1 MSARRSPFALLA
13 VVTLI
18 LLGVNL
24 LVNVE
29 PVQAQDVLDD
39 VYVTMQY
46 NVSLRAGPGINWE
59 RLAVLDY
66 GTTYRATGRTQDAS
80 WLQIAYTGER
90 LTDAYPEATIDG
102 VTYGWVRTSLTFW
115 MGNMLGL
122 PVDGVRTVDFVRG
135 TLRTVLITPDMP
147 IYTGIIGA
155 QQRVDYPLD
164 GPAYVEATAYY
175 GDSDIV
181 WVQFKIGA
189 NFYWV
194 SVLGSYRNLP
204 NAAMLIAGGRLE
216 MLVNRNLTRLWNT
229 YNDLYSRWWRL
240 SNGQPVSCNNLPG
253 EFALIRLLEND
264 LAREPLYAA
273 IQTGLGEAEAAINRA
288 AARLRGVCA
297 TPQVNV
303 PASEVSAALSD
314 LQSAE
319 QSLNLVRLL
328 QSALSND
335 QAR

>member
-1 MSARRSPFALLA
+1 MSTYRLPLVSTTLLI
-13 VVTLI
+13 I
-18 LLGVNL
+18 LLLCGGL
-24 LVNVE
+24 IA
-29 PVQAQDVLDD
+29 PVPAQAQDALDD
-39 VYVTMQY
+39 VYATMQY

-59 RLAVLDY
+59 RLAVLDF

-80 WLQIAYTGER
+80 WLQIAYTGDR

-102 VTYGWVRTSLTFW
+102 VTYGWVQTSLTFW
-115 MGNMLGL
+115 TGNMLAL

-155 QQRVDYPLD
+155 QQRVDYPLA
-164 GPAYVEATAYY
+164 GPAYVEATAYI
-175 GDSDIV
+175 GDSDFV

-194 SVLGSYRNLP
+194 SALGSYRNLP

-240 SNGQPVSCNNLPG
+240 SSGQPVSCNNLPG
-253 EFALIRLLEND
+253 EFALIRLLDND
-264 LAREPLYAA
+264 LVREPLYAA

-288 AARLRGVCA
+288 AARLREVCS

-303 PASEVSAALSD
+303 PASDVDAALAD
-314 LQSAE
+314 LESAE
-319 QSLNLVRLL
+319 QSLSLVALL
-328 QSALSND
+328 QAALSNEG
-335 QAR
+335 AR

>member
-1 MSARRSPFALLA
+1 MSTYRLPLVSTTLLI
-13 VVTLI
+13 I
-18 LLGVNL
+18 LLLCGGL
-24 LVNVE
+24 IA
-29 PVQAQDVLDD
+29 PVPARAQDALDD
-39 VYVTMQY
+39 VYATMQY

-59 RLAVLDY
+59 RLAVLDF

-80 WLQIAYTGER
+80 WLQIAYTGDR

-102 VTYGWVRTSLTFW
+102 VTYGWVQTSLPFW
-115 MGNMLGL
+115 TGNMLAL

-155 QQRVDYPLD
+155 QQRVDYPLA
-164 GPAYVEATAYY
+164 GPAYVEATAYF
-175 GDSDIV
+175 GDSDFV

-194 SVLGSYRNLP
+194 SALGSYRNLP

-240 SNGQPVSCNNLPG
+240 SSGQPVSCNNLPG
-253 EFALIRLLEND
+253 EFALIRLLDND

-288 AARLRGVCA
+288 AARLREVCS
-297 TPQVNV
+297 TPQVKV
-303 PASEVSAALSD
+303 PASAVGAALAD
-314 LQSAE
+314 LESAE
-319 QSLNLVRLL
+319 QSLSLVALL
-328 QSALSND
+328 QAALSNEG
-335 QAR
+335 AR